1 MMEMSE
7 NEQETLDRIKKLQE
21 ETRELKKTIPK
32 RYKPQPLPK
41 SIKDEE
47 FIKVIKKLKDNQSG
61 KESKV
66 AFLLAYESGMRIS
79 EIKHLQK
86 EHIDI
91 KAKRIIVVRGKF
103 SKDRVVP
110 LPKTWKSWMI
120 NFIPIKRTVRQL
132 DRDFKSAG
140 GKSGIRSE
148 LVFHSMRHGFATNLL
163 ERGMP
168 INQVQLLLGHASV
181 GTTNIYIRANPTDAL
196 KSYEELF

>member
-7 NEQETLDRIKKLQE
+7 NEKETLDKIKKLQE
-21 ETRELKKTIPK
+21 EARELKKTIPK

-47 FIKVIKKLKDNQSG
+47 FVKVIKNLKDNKSG

-86 EHIDI
+86 EHIDTN
-91 KAKRIIVVRGKF
+91 AKRIIVVRGKF

-120 NFIPIKRTVRQL
+120 NHIPIKRTVRQL
-132 DRDFKSAG
+132 DRDFKSS
-140 GKSGIRSE
+140 GKKGGIRSE

-168 INQVQLLLGHASV
+168 INQVQLLLGHSSV
-181 GTTNIYIRANPTDAL
+181 GTTNVYIRANPVDAL

>member
-1 MMEMSE
+1 MDMSQ
-7 NEQETLDRIKKLQE
+7 NEQEVLEKIKKLQE
-21 ETRELKKTIPK
+21 ETRILKKTIPK
-32 RYKPQPLPK
+32 RHKPQPLPK

-47 FIKVIKKLKDNQSG
+47 FIKVIKNLKNNKSG

-91 KAKRIIVVRGKF
+91 TAKRIMVVRGKF
-103 SKDRVVP
+103 AKDRVVP
-110 LPKTWKSWMI
+110 LPKTWKSWMMDY
-120 NFIPIKRTVRQL
+120 IPIKRTVRSL
-132 DRDFKSAG
+132 ERNFKLAG
-140 GKSGIRSE
+140 NKSEIRSE

-168 INQVQLLLGHASV
+168 INQVQLLLGHSSV
-181 GTTNIYIRANPTDAL
+181 GTTNVYIRANPTDAL